1 MWFRL
6 RLDIGLGDLLRA
18 VTLGLTRRDREAEE
32 RGVLEAWHGPRPAG
46 VFLSVRSALD
56 LLLEALALPA
66 GSEVLMSA
74 LTIPDMVEL
83 VRAHGLQPVPL
94 DLDPLTGRVDPGSL
108 ASAIGPRTRVLLVAQ
123 LFGDLA
129 PLDELR
135 DAIGERDVLLV
146 EDCAQ
151 SFGGPAGYA
160 GSPLADACL
169 FSFGTI
175 KTTTALGGAVAGVRD
190 GSLFE
195 RMKELEGRRPVQST
209 LNFLRRVGAAAGLR
223 LATGPRVYP
232 LLCGLARA
240 LGVDFEGSLVRSSR
254 GFVGDGWLERTRLR
268 PCCALLAFMRLRLGN
283 FDRVALERR
292 RANGRELSRR
302 LSQAVVSPGAEENH
316 EFWLFPVHTA
326 DPAHLRDALRAAGF
340 DSSAGHSLAVV
351 PACDERGNEGARELL
366 EGLVFLP
373 AYAAVPEAE
382 LERLAQVVGREGGAS
397 VGTSGCAM

>member
-1 MWFRL
+1 VWFRL
-6 RLDIGLGDLLRA
+6 RLDVRLGDLLRA
-18 VTLGLTRRDREAEE
+18 AALGLTRRDREAEE

-83 VRAHGLQPVPL
+83 VRAHGLQPVPI
-94 DLDPLTGRVDPGSL
+94 DLDPATGRVDPGSL
-108 ASAIGPRTRVLLVAQ
+108 ASAIGSRTRVLLVAQ

-160 GSPLADACL
+160 GSPLADVCL
-169 FSFGTI
+169 FSFGMI
-175 KTTTALGGAVAGVRD
+175 KTASALGGSIAGVRD
-190 GSLFE
+190 GALLD
-195 RMKELEGRRPVQST
+195 RMKDIEAQRPVQSRRS
-209 LNFLRRVGAAAGLR
+209 FLRRVAVAAGLR
-223 LATGPRVYP
+223 LATGPRAYP
-232 LLCGLARA
+232 FLCGVARA
-240 LGVDFEGSLVRSSR
+240 LGVDFEARLVDFSR
-254 GFVGDGWLERTRLR
+254 GFAVSGWLERTRLR
-268 PCCALLAFMRLRLGN
+268 PSCALLAFLRRRLDG
-283 FDRVALERR
+283 FDRAALERR
-292 RANGRELSRR
+292 RANGRGLARR
-302 LSQAVVSPGAEENH
+302 LSQAVVSPGAEEAH
-316 EFWLFPVHTA
+316 EFWLFPVRTA
-326 DPAHLRDALRAAGF
+326 DPAHLRGALRAAGF

-382 LERLAQVVGREGGAS
+382 LERLAQVVGREAGAP
-397 VGTSGCAM
+397 VGTAGCAM